1 MSGEVVLE
9 ALGFL
14 EPDLVEEADRGL
26 TRSRR
31 SRLLPLAAVLA
42 AVLAAAALLMG
53 AAGALI
59 RFRLLTGAGAV
70 QEENRFSV
78 DFSGSQP
85 PVRLENGRLIF
96 TGDGQH
102 VDITDRVDRQTP
114 YVYET
119 VNAGRVPTYLIVGGT
134 PDRLGYAEVWVNRG
148 VAGVALRK
156 GDSSVVM
163 ELTAEDFSLGW
174 RSAGQG
180 CPWFLAAMERLEP
193 EIEAR
198 LADR

>member
-31 SRLLPLAAVLA
+31 SRLLPLA

-148 VAGVALRK
+148 VAGVALRE

-180 CPWFLAAMERLEP
+180 CPWFLAAMEWLEP

-198 LADR
+198 LAGG

>member
-31 SRLLPLAAVLA
+31 SRLLPLA

-85 PVRLENGRLIF
+85 PSGWK
-96 TGDGQH
+96 TGG
-102 VDITDRVDRQTP
+102 
-114 YVYET
+114 
-119 VNAGRVPTYLIVGGT
+119 
-134 PDRLGYAEVWVNRG
+134 
-148 VAGVALRK
+148 
-156 GDSSVVM
+156 
-163 ELTAEDFSLGW
+163 
-174 RSAGQG
+174 
-180 CPWFLAAMERLEP
+180 
-193 EIEAR
+193 
-198 LADR
+198 

>member
-31 SRLLPLAAVLA
+31 SKLLPLA

-119 VNAGRVPTYLIVGGT
+119 VNAGRVPTYLIVGGHRT
-134 PDRLGYAEVWVNRG
+134 
-148 VAGVALRK
+148 
-156 GDSSVVM
+156 
-163 ELTAEDFSLGW
+163 GW
-174 RSAGQG
+174 ATRRSG
-180 CPWFLAAMERLEP
+180 
-193 EIEAR
+193 
-198 LADR
+198 

>member
-148 VAGVALRK
+148 VAGVALRE

-198 LADR
+198 LAGG